1 MYNIL
6 MRNEELQIS
15 PGDAV
20 VLTPA
25 ASISVMGDRDDGS
38 GTVLVGL
45 VIDELESWLDCNER
59 VWGVLVNGQC
69 HQVLSSEIDAVIR
82 ASR

>member
-1 MYNIL
+1 MYNIH
-6 MRNEELQIS
+6 MREESLKIG

-25 ASISVMGDRDDGS
+25 ASISVMGDRDEGCDS
-38 GTVLVGL
+38 VLVGL
-45 VIDELESWLDCNER
+45 VIEELEAWLDCNER

-82 ASR
+82 ASQ